1 MNKIKYTTALLLGGL
16 LSFSSCTDN
25 FTDFNST
32 DGAYTDELQKYD
44 NQTNLVPFSTI
55 QKGIIY
61 QTGVNGTDWQYQII
75 QNLAAD
81 MFCGYFHDMNG
92 AFNANNPT
100 YNLNNGWTSAM
111 WVYTYGYVMPSI
123 ADAEKLNTEKEWP
136 LYHAITKIL
145 KVATLHRVSDYYGP
159 ILYDGFGTADQKPQ
173 SQEEVYK
180 RFFEDLATAV
190 NILKDYKG
198 GVSFESADFMMP
210 EGKRTPAQWL
220 KFANSLR
227 LRLAMRVSNVAPAL
241 AEEQAKAALD
251 SKNGG
256 VLETANE
263 TVGQYGIRNPLG
275 GVAGWSEVYMN
286 ASLESYLKGYNDPRI
301 KSYFNLAQDGRDKE
315 GNIIKEVAGVKQL
328 NSIEGEY
335 KGVRQGTGVADNRYS
350 THSQTAITTGSKIIV
365 MSAAEV
371 WFLRAEAALR
381 NYTSENVENC
391 YKQGI
396 TVSFAQWDASGVSE
410 YLESEETPAAYVD
423 AFDKKFDADAPT
435 SITPKWDESA
445 PLELKLERI
454 ITQKWLAI
462 YPEGCEAWAEQ
473 RRTGYPRL
481 IKVAV
486 NNSGNTISTD
496 DMIRR
501 VFFNQDYKTDNKALY
516 DALVS
521 KLGGADNGGTRLW
534 WDAGGNNF

>member
-1 MNKIKYTTALLLGGL
+1 
-16 LSFSSCTDN
+16 
-25 FTDFNST
+25 
-32 DGAYTDELQKYD
+32 
-44 NQTNLVPFSTI
+44 
-55 QKGIIY
+55 
-61 QTGVNGTDWQYQII
+61 
-75 QNLAAD
+75 

-92 AFNANNPT
+92 AFNANNST

-410 YLESEETPAAYVD
+410 YLENTNKPAAYVD

-501 VFFNQDYKTDNKALY
+501 VFFNQDYKTDNKTLY

>member
-92 AFNANNPT
+92 AFNANNST

-335 KGVRQGTGVADNRYS
+335 KGVRQGTGVADNRSS

>member
-81 MFCGYFHDMNG
+81 MFCGYFHDMTG
-92 AFNANNPT
+92 SFNANNST

>member
-92 AFNANNPT
+92 AFNANNST

-473 RRTGYPRL
+473 RRTGYPRP

>member
-92 AFNANNPT
+92 AFNANNST

-371 WFLRAEAALR
+371 GFLRAEAALR
-381 NYTSENVENC
+381 NSTSENVENC

>member
-25 FTDFNST
+25 FADFNST
-32 DGAYTDELQKYD
+32 DGAYTEELQKYD
-44 NQTNLVPFSTI
+44 NQTNLVPFATI

-61 QTGVNGTDWQYQII
+61 QTGVDGTDWQYQVI
-75 QNLAAD
+75 QNLVAD

-92 AFNANNPT
+92 SFNANNST

-111 WVYTYGYVMPSI
+111 WIYTYGYVMPSI
-123 ADAEKLNTEKEWP
+123 ADAEALNTEKEWP

-180 RFFEDLATAV
+180 CFFEDLETAV

-227 LRLAMRVSNVAPAL
+227 LRLAMRVSNVAPEL
-241 AEEQAKAALD
+241 AEKQAKAALD
-251 SKNGG
+251 AANGG

-263 TVGQYGIRNPLG
+263 TVGEYGIRNPLG

-286 ASLESYLKGYNDPRI
+286 ASLESFLKGYNDPRL
-301 KSYFNLAQDGRDKE
+301 KSYFNPAQDGRDKD
-315 GNIIKEVAGVKQL
+315 GNINKEVAGVKQL
-328 NSIEGEY
+328 SSIEDEY

-350 THSQTAITTGSKIIV
+350 THSQTTITTASKIIV

-381 NYTSENVENC
+381 YNTGDDVENC
-391 YKQGI
+391 YKQGV
-396 TVSFAQWDASGVSE
+396 TVSFAQWDANGVSD
-410 YLESEETPAAYVD
+410 YLESDNIPAAYVD
-423 AFDKKFDADAPT
+423 VFDAKFNADAPST
-435 SITPKWDESA
+435 ITPKWDNTADKE
-445 PLELKLERI
+445 EKLERI
-454 ITQKWLAI
+454 ITQKWLAL

-534 WDAGGNNF
+534 WDTGRNNF

>member
-1 MNKIKYTTALLLGGL
+1 
-16 LSFSSCTDN
+16 
-25 FTDFNST
+25 
-32 DGAYTDELQKYD
+32 
-44 NQTNLVPFSTI
+44 
-55 QKGIIY
+55 
-61 QTGVNGTDWQYQII
+61 
-75 QNLAAD
+75 
-81 MFCGYFHDMNG
+81 
-92 AFNANNPT
+92 
-100 YNLNNGWTSAM
+100 
-111 WVYTYGYVMPSI
+111 MPSI
-123 ADAEKLNTEKEWP
+123 ADAEALNTEKEWP

-180 RFFEDLATAV
+180 RFFEDLGTAV

-227 LRLAMRVSNVAPAL
+227 LRLAMRVSNAAPEL

-251 SKNGG
+251 AANGG

-263 TVGQYGIRNPLG
+263 TVGEYGIRNPLG

-286 ASLESYLKGYNDPRI
+286 ANLESFLKGYNDPRL
-301 KSYFNLAQDGRDKE
+301 KSYFNPAQDGRDKDD
-315 GNIIKEVAGVKQL
+315 NIIKEVAGVKQL
-328 NSIEGEY
+328 GSIEGDY

-350 THSQTAITTGSKIIV
+350 THSQTTITTGSKIIV
-365 MSAAEV
+365 MGAAEV

-381 NYTSENVENC
+381 GYTSEDVENC

-396 TVSFAQWDASGVSE
+396 TVSFSQWDANGVSD

-445 PLELKLERI
+445 TPEQKLERI
-454 ITQKWLAI
+454 ITQKWLAL

-501 VFFNQDYKTDNKALY
+501 VFFNQDYKTDNKAWY
-516 DALVS
+516 DALVG

-534 WDAGGNNF
+534 WDTGRNNF

>member
-32 DGAYTDELQKYD
+32 DGAYTAELQKYD
-44 NQTNLVPFSTI
+44 IQTNLVPFSTI

-92 AFNANNPT
+92 AFNANNST

>member
-92 AFNANNPT
+92 AFNANNST

-241 AEEQAKAALD
+241 AEKQAKAALD

>member
-92 AFNANNPT
+92 AFNANNST

-210 EGKRTPAQWL
+210 EGKRTPTQWL

>member
-25 FTDFNST
+25 FADFNST
-32 DGAYTDELQKYD
+32 EGAYTDELQKYD

-61 QTGVNGTDWQYQII
+61 QTGVDGTDWQYQIV
-75 QNLAAD
+75 QNLVAD
-81 MFCGYFHDMNG
+81 MFCGYFHDMTG
-92 AFNANNPT
+92 SFNANNST

-123 ADAEKLNTEKEWP
+123 ADAEALNTEKEWP

-180 RFFEDLATAV
+180 RFFEDLGTAV

-227 LRLAMRVSNVAPAL
+227 LRLAMRVSNVAPEL
-241 AEEQAKAALD
+241 AEEQAKAALNAA
-251 SKNGG
+251 NGG

-263 TVGQYGIRNPLG
+263 TVGEYGIRNPLG

-286 ASLESYLKGYNDPRI
+286 ANLESFLKGYNDPRL
-301 KSYFNLAQDGRDKE
+301 KSYFNPAQDGRDKD

-328 NSIEGEY
+328 GSIEGDY

-381 NYTSENVENC
+381 NFTSENVENC

-445 PLELKLERI
+445 TPEQKLERI
-454 ITQKWLAI
+454 ITQKWLAL

-516 DALVS
+516 DALVG

-534 WDAGGNNF
+534 WDTGRNNF

>member
-92 AFNANNPT
+92 AFNANNST

-501 VFFNQDYKTDNKALY
+501 VFFNQDYKTDNKTLY

-534 WDAGGNNF
+534 WDAGRNNF